1 MQYMY
6 SLNFKFIAC
15 CALFFIIISCAT
27 DKKQLVET
35 KTSLIPINN
44 SYQSDSLTEN
54 YIQPYR
60 TSVQK
65 EMSKVISYT
74 PIDLNAF
81 DRELESNLGNLLADL
96 CYEQANPIFNK
107 RTQQNIDFVLF
118 NHGGIRASIGKGG
131 ITNRHAFQ
139 LMPFENILVVVE
151 MTGTKVL
158 EMVAYLNKSN
168 RAHPL
173 SKHVQLHLKNDT
185 LSTFTINNKPFDSTK
200 NYYVL
205 TSDYLQK
212 GGDKM
217 LFFANP
223 VNLYELDY
231 KFRAAI
237 IDYFVKTD
245 TVTTVLDQRFKRL
258 N

>member
-1 MQYMY
+1 MHYI
-6 SLNFKFIAC
+6 NFRFAAYC
-15 CALFFIIISCAT
+15 TLFLMIISCST
-27 DKKQLVET
+27 DKKQLV
-35 KTSLIPINN
+35 KTQTSVLPI
-44 SYQSDSLTEN
+44 SDTYQSDSLIEN
-54 YIQPYR
+54 FILPYR

-74 PIDLNAF
+74 PIDLNPF
-81 DRELESNLGNLLADL
+81 DGQLESSLGNLLADL
-96 CYEQANPIFNK
+96 CFEQANPVFNK
-107 RTQQNIDFVLF
+107 RTEKNIDFVLF
-118 NHGGIRASIGKGG
+118 NRGGIRAPIGKGA
-131 ITNRHAFQ
+131 ITNEHAFK

-151 MTGTKVL
+151 LTGAKIL
-158 EMVAYLNKSN
+158 EMVEYLNKSD

-173 SKHVQLHLKNDT
+173 SKQVKLHLENGNT
-185 LSTFTINNKPFDSTK
+185 ALFTINGKAFDRSK
-200 NYYVL
+200 NYFVL

-217 LFFANP
+217 NFFANP
-223 VNLYELDY
+223 VSLHELDY

-245 TVTTVLDQRFKRL
+245 TVKTQLDERFKRL